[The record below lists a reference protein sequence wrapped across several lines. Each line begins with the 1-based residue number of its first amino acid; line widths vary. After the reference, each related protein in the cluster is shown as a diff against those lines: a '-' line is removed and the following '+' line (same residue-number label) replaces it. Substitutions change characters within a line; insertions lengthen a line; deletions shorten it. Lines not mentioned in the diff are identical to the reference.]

1 MPPSRNLGAS
11 VCVIYPIR
19 TCGTFIPELGSLI
32 AVTRRSLRRHAKET
46 ALNASE
52 MNPPDKPGNWLREEL
67 LHLLTLSGTMAGLSI
82 TGVTLFYTVG
92 HATRLMTIADDL
104 LAASSVM
111 FLLCCYLIFWAL
123 RTRSQPLSEMLV
135 SLVDFA
141 LASALTVMVFAG
153 FLMAY
158 TVW

>member
-1 MPPSRNLGAS
+1 VS
-11 VCVIYPIR
+11 YPVR
-19 TCGTFIPELGSLI
+19 TCGTFIPELDSLI
-32 AVTRRSLRRHAKET
+32 AVTRRSLRRNAKET
-46 ALNASE
+46 ALNTAE
-52 MNPPDKPGNWLREEL
+52 MNPPDKSGNWLREEL

-92 HATRLMTIADDL
+92 RATHLTTIADDL

-111 FLLCCYLIFWAL
+111 FLLSCYLIFWAL
-123 RTRSQPLSEMLV
+123 RTRSEPLSEMLV
-135 SLVDFA
+135 SIVDIA

>member
-1 MPPSRNLGAS
+1 M
-11 VCVIYPIR
+11 
-19 TCGTFIPELGSLI
+19 
-32 AVTRRSLRRHAKET
+32 
-46 ALNASE
+46 NASE

-123 RTRSQPLSEMLV
+123 RTRIQPLSEMLV